1 MAEQPSGHSAEAIST
16 KVRSGMRAVTVA
28 QVSSQIL
35 TICALAILLRYI
47 SKEAF
52 GVFGMALPLLTLPR
66 MFATLG
72 ISVATV
78 QKDSLNQAQLSA
90 LFWLTNVFSVIA
102 AGVTILLGWALTGV
116 YGASQLLDV
125 CVAMA
130 GTTVLAG
137 MSFTHQSVL
146 ERKLLLGRLAAIRIA
161 GQLIGLVAAIITAVF
176 LDWGIWALVIQQYV
190 EWAIVVL
197 GCWCTAGW
205 KPNRPERAKIGSL
218 VKFGGYYSTSSI
230 VFYAGQNADK
240 VVLSVLLGATQ
251 QGREL
256 IGMYSKLY
264 EVMMKPVQ
272 LVTNPTT
279 QVMLPGLSRLKA
291 TKDIKTLQELA
302 RSFYRFVGVLLIP
315 AAVGLYVVAPD
326 FVEVLGGE
334 EWTEGTSILLALAPV
349 IAVHGLININGS
361 LLAAIGRADQLM
373 KAAIVIALLQVQG
386 AVAGFYL
393 GRQFLDP
400 TTGTVEGVAVGY
412 SMVLIMVVFAPYM
425 IFSLSMCGMR
435 LKPLLVDLMHPL
447 AAAML
452 MGLSVLFLRG
462 FLLSRDWSTPA
473 VLLVSVLLGVVCYA
487 ALAWPKVKRDV
498 IGLLKGNAAS

>member
-1 MAEQPSGHSAEAIST
+1 MDEKPSDNVVETIST
-16 KVRSGMRAVTVA
+16 RVRSGMRAVTIA
-28 QVSSQIL
+28 QVSSQLL
-35 TICALAILLRYI
+35 TICALAVLLRYI

-52 GVFGMALPLLTLPR
+52 GLFGMALPLLTLPR

-78 QKDSLNQAQLSA
+78 QKDKLDDRQLSA
-90 LFWLTNVFSVIA
+90 MFWLTNVLSICA
-102 AGVTILLGWALTGV
+102 AGLTVFLGWALTGV
-116 YGASQLLDV
+116 YGTSELLPV
-125 CVAMA
+125 CAALA
-130 GTTVLAG
+130 GTSVLAG

-161 GQLIGLVAAIITAVF
+161 GQLIGLVAAIYTAVWM
-176 LDWGIWALVIQQYV
+176 DWGIWALVLQQYV
-190 EWAIVVL
+190 EWLVIAL
-197 GCWCTAGW
+197 GCWCMAGW
-205 KPNRPERAKIGSL
+205 SPGKPERANIGSL

-251 QGREL
+251 SGREL

-272 LVTNPTT
+272 LVTNPTS

-291 TKDIKTLQELA
+291 TGDIAELRKLA
-302 RSFYRFVGVLLIP
+302 AAFYRFIGVLLIP

-326 FVEVLGGE
+326 FVEVIGGE
-334 EWTEGTSILLALAPV
+334 QWVDGIPILLALAPV

-361 LLAAIGRADQLM
+361 LLAAVGRADQLM
-373 KAAIVIALLQVQG
+373 KAAVVIALLQVQG

-393 GRQFLDP
+393 GKQFLDP
-400 TTGTVEGVAVGY
+400 ATGTVEGVAAGY
-412 SMVLIMVVFAPYM
+412 SLVLIMVVFAPYM

-435 LKPLLVDLMHPL
+435 LKPLLVDLMHPM

-452 MGLSVLFLRG
+452 MGLNVLFLRG
-462 FLLSRDWSTPA
+462 FLLGRGWSTPA

-498 IGLLKGNAAS
+498 IGLLRGSTTP